1 MTENE
6 RLHGATPPVASMRST
21 TFPKQRNAAA
31 ARTGDCASLS
41 VVVVSS
47 GSALVAQRATQALK
61 SASQG
66 LTAQFIL
73 VSQDEDPSFVS
84 TVERTGA
91 EFVAAPPGCTRA
103 EMCDLGMSRANGSIV
118 AVRDDVAIGDARWLD
133 TYRAVLPMRE
143 AATPLSTPIESVVM
157 DTLVAARAGLADAA
171 PAFTTLER
179 KARAATIEMAA
190 AV

>member
-1 MTENE
+1 M
-6 RLHGATPPVASMRST
+6 
-21 TFPKQRNAAA
+21 
-31 ARTGDCASLS
+31 
-41 VVVVSS
+41 SS